1 MTSNLHR
8 IGQEL
13 WGICNRKEIQPKK
26 MSSLQSVCWLHL
38 QKCSFGL
45 IHNTYNLI
53 PSLRAKSDHNS
64 KQAEDHKEITERK
77 KMLVCRQLHTEQ
89 ESCKSRV
96 PFGERNQKIFQL
108 KELKNQM
115 SHFNA
120 KKNNAYRRSHKMPD
134 DKCCCKIFFFFFW
147 Y

>member
-1 MTSNLHR
+1 
-8 IGQEL
+8 
-13 WGICNRKEIQPKK
+13 
-26 MSSLQSVCWLHL
+26 
-38 QKCSFGL
+38 
-45 IHNTYNLI
+45 
-53 PSLRAKSDHNS
+53 
-64 KQAEDHKEITERK
+64 
-77 KMLVCRQLHTEQ
+77 MLVCRQLHTEQ

-134 DKCCCKIFFFFFW
+134 DKCCCKIFFFFFILKEKEMVASQRKGQNNACISLLTQICVLICLLLSRAQLLVVVRFLNRVLILSALPV
-147 Y
+147 YYQDKK